1 MKTYFRSIYTALFI
15 ASLFILGFSL
25 FMQYGMGLTPCPL
38 CMLARFLVLFLV
50 IIFLIAALHNPGKR
64 GRIIYA
70 LSAFIMCL
78 LGMVITLRH
87 LWILQLPPEK
97 VPACTPGL
105 DYLLGTLPALEA
117 ILVVLNG
124 SGECAQLD
132 GQFLGISLPGWTLA
146 VFIVLALGSVM
157 PIFKKNI
164 K

>member
-1 MKTYFRSIYTALFI
+1 MKIHFRFIYAALFGT
-15 ASLFILGFSL
+15 SLFVLGLSL

-50 IIFLIAALHNPGKR
+50 TIFFIAALHNPGKR

-70 LSAFIMCL
+70 FSAFIVSL
-78 LGMVITLRH
+78 LGMVVTLRH

-105 DYLLGTLPALEA
+105 DYLLGTLPVLEA
-117 ILVVLNG
+117 LLVVLNG

-132 GQFLGISLPGWTLA
+132 GQFLGISLPGWTLV
-146 VFIVLALGSVM
+146 VFIALAVGALL
-157 PIFKKNI
+157 PIFKQNPK
-164 K
+164 

>member
-1 MKTYFRSIYTALFI
+1 MKIHFRFIYTTLFG
-15 ASLFILGFSL
+15 ASLFVLGFSL

-38 CMLARFLVLFLV
+38 CMLARFLILFLV

-64 GRIIYA
+64 GQIIYA
-70 LSAFIMCL
+70 FSAFIVSL
-78 LGMVITLRH
+78 LGMVVTLRH

-105 DYLLGTLPALEA
+105 DYLLGTLPVLEA
-117 ILVVLNG
+117 LLVVLNG

-146 VFIVLALGSVM
+146 VFIALAVGALL
-157 PIFKKNI
+157 PIFKQNPK
-164 K
+164 